1 MIDLGAAGLALL
13 LMMGDGAAVSGDRPA
28 ETVRVDAEAGRVP
41 TDAAAFSTLI
51 NVREHAARGTTVPDL
66 LAQAVGL
73 HVRALGGAGSYATAS
88 IRGSTAE
95 QVNVYVDGVLMNHAA
110 GGGIDLS
117 GLPADQIET
126 IEVYRGVTPAWLEGS
141 AIGGAISIRT
151 REGTQTPGGSGEAS
165 LSYGS
170 YDTAQAAA
178 SGSWSGVGP
187 GRALDTLVSFS
198 GDTTQGDF
206 VFYDDN
212 GTDFDGADDGYEERV
227 NNASWR
233 ADLLGRVGARLASG
247 ARLELEG
254 DVARRR
260 QGVPG
265 VDAAQSETAR
275 SETEATWARAGWSH
289 HGLLDGRLRAEAGLS
304 WSQARHAFIDRA
316 GDVTG
321 GASTEARD
329 TLTAVGPSAVLRWRP
344 RADGS
349 VRHHVT
355 VLGSWRLETAERL
368 DEVLPQED
376 RGDAARTTWQAS
388 LEDEIQ
394 LAGGRVA
401 LVPSLR
407 WLAASSR
414 LDAPPG
420 VPVPET
426 PGADDAA
433 WTGRLGVAWRP
444 APAWTARANVGRFH
458 RLPSFT
464 ELFGNQGAIRPS
476 IGLAPEQGLNA
487 DLGASWE
494 RTGRGSLR
502 RLAVE
507 GALFVARADDLIQL
521 VQTSQSQVTARNTG
535 RADIGGAELSVT
547 TALANGLGGNL
558 NYTWQHA
565 VDRSGRFTD
574 GSDLPGR
581 PRHELS
587 AGARLARPWGRLF
600 YEFTW
605 IGPYFVDAAAA
616 ALDASGSD
624 TGDLQIPGR
633 YLHDVGYTGT
643 LGHRWEYTIEVDNVA
658 DIRTVDLVR
667 YPLPGRTAHA
677 RLRVSFP

>member
-1 MIDLGAAGLALL
+1 MTAEGLVLLLLLSESGAAA
-13 LMMGDGAAVSGDRPA
+13 GDLPP
-28 ETVRVDAEAGRVP
+28 ETVLVDAEAGRAP
-41 TDAAAFSTLI
+41 TDAAAFSTFI
-51 NVREHAARGTTVPDL
+51 NVRDHAARGTTVPEL

-73 HVRALGGAGSYATAS
+73 HMRALGGAGSYATAS

-151 REGTQTPGGSGEAS
+151 RDGAQTAGGSGEAS
-165 LSYGS
+165 VSYGS

-187 GRALDTLVSFS
+187 GQALDTLVSFS

-206 VFYDDN
+206 VFYDNN
-212 GTDFDGADDGYEERV
+212 GTAFDGSDDGYEQRV

-247 ARLELEG
+247 ARLELEA
-254 DVARRR
+254 DVGRRR

-275 SETEATWARAGWSH
+275 SDGETIWARAGWSH
-289 HGLLDGRLRAEAGLS
+289 PGLLQGRLRTEAGLS
-304 WSQARHAFIDRA
+304 WSRARHTFSDGG

-321 GASTEARD
+321 GTSTEARD
-329 TLTAVGPSAVLRWRP
+329 ILDAIAPSAVLRWRP
-344 RADGS
+344 RSQGS

-355 VLGSWRLETAERL
+355 LLGSWRLETAERF

-376 RGDAARTTWQAS
+376 RGDTARTTWQAS

-394 LAGGRVA
+394 IAGGRLA
-401 LVPSLR
+401 FVPSVR
-407 WLAASSR
+407 WLATSSS
-414 LDAPPG
+414 LDAPSG
-420 VPVPET
+420 VPVPEL
-426 PGADDAA
+426 PADDDAA

-444 APAWTARANVGRFH
+444 SSSWTARANVGRFH
-458 RLPSFT
+458 RQPSFT

-487 DLGASWE
+487 DLGVSWE
-494 RTGRGSLR
+494 RTNHGALQ
-502 RLAVE
+502 RLAIE
-507 GALFVARADDLIQL
+507 GALFHTQADDLIQL

-535 RADIGGAELSVT
+535 RAEISGAELSV
-547 TALANGLGGNL
+547 ALAFTNGLSGDA
-558 NYTWQHA
+558 NYTYQRA

-587 AGARLARPWGRLF
+587 AAARLTRGWGRLF

-616 ALDASGSD
+616 ALGASGSG

-633 YLHDVGYTGT
+633 YLHDVGYTGS
-643 LGHRWEYTIEVDNVA
+643 LGSRWEYTLEVDNVG

-677 RLRVSFP
+677 RLRVTFP